1 MGANWKAFTKVDKGR
16 FGYGQVEP
24 THMSFQRSRQIYAQL
39 PAADSIDQLE
49 NGEFV
54 KYDYA
59 NEEVN
64 KTGKGEW
71 MMVYNEIKLYDERE
85 QMYKDYAMVKSAFT
99 PGSTTIKHN
108 GLGAFA
114 GQMVPRVVKTNVGD
128 IMITNTLKSAAK
140 DNYAATTT
148 EDELDT
154 ATKYLKVNAAGFLE
168 KCEESDIDTEDMVW
182 QIDHKKAFTMPD
194 GQPAVKIQRIK

>member
-59 NEEVN
+59 KEEVN

-148 EDELDT
+148 ADELDT
-154 ATKYLKVNAAGFLE
+154 ATKYLKVNAEGFLE

-182 QIDHKKAFTMPD
+182 QIDHKKTFTMPD